1 MIRKGVIVAAGRGT
15 RLKPITNAYP
25 KELVPIAG
33 KPVIEYCIDQL
44 KMAGIT
50 NILIVTGWKK
60 GALQDYL
67 RDGTSYGVN
76 ITYAFQRASKGLPNA
91 IYQAKNFAN
100 GDDFVVINGDNF
112 FKPMSTV
119 LNAVEHH
126 DRTRAH
132 VTLTL
137 CGVSDP
143 TKLGVV
149 KLNNEG
155 EVLKMVEKPTWDEA
169 KEYEDKGEYFIQTG
183 LYVLSNKIFEFIEK
197 TPFNEKGEQF
207 LPKTFEEM
215 MKTGYKITSIKH
227 EGIWKDVGTW
237 KDYLH
242 LEKQMINEL
251 DIDKM
256 VNDRES
262 QREESV
268 MYDE

>member
-1 MIRKGVIVAAGRGT
+1 MIRKGVIVAAGKGT

-44 KMAGIT
+44 KIAGIT

-76 ITYAFQRASKGLPNA
+76 ITYAFQRANKGLPNA

-112 FKPMSTV
+112 FKPVSAI
-119 LNAVEHH
+119 LNSVEHH

-137 CGVSDP
+137 HGVKDP

-149 KLNNEG
+149 KLNKEG
-155 EVLKMVEKPTWDEA
+155 EVIKMTEKPTWEEA
-169 KEYEDKGEYFIQTG
+169 SEYEESGQYFIQTG
-183 LYVLSNKIFEFIEK
+183 CYVLSGKIFEFIEK
-197 TPFNEKGEQF
+197 TPFNDKGEQF
-207 LPKTFEEM
+207 LPKTFELM
-215 MKTGYKITSIKH
+215 MESGYKVTSVKH

-237 KDYLH
+237 KDYLY
-242 LEKQMINEL
+242 LEQQIMSEADIEKMI
-251 DIDKM
+251 
-256 VNDRES
+256 NDRES
-262 QREESV
+262 QREESD
-268 MYDE
+268 MYD